1 MLTRYPSAT
10 PLALAVLLALSGWLA
25 VSTALAQSPSPQS
38 PSAQSQSGPSA
49 QASGQGAVTVGQSGA
64 TAQGSGSSEAA
75 GHFGDRSAQLA
86 TDSTVNAVL
95 TKPVDSGKAKP
106 GDPVSA
112 RTTQPARTS
121 DGTSI
126 PEGSTLVGH
135 VTEARA
141 RGDGQ
146 ASSAVGIAF
155 DKAVTK
161 DGREIPLRNVGI
173 RALAAAE
180 DAGAASVGDSGMMM
194 GASGIGRGM
203 AARGGGGLIGRT
215 TGSVG
220 GALGGGLGTAGGAMG
235 SLGGSTAGAL
245 QAGPG
250 AIGGLDASGLL
261 TAGSSGVFGLR
272 DMGLASTA
280 SGTAQGSL
288 ITSTGKRIRLDQGTR
303 MLLSSQAE
311 ASGHTDRQSNAAKPS
326 GPKGS
331 EPDRGSNPRQP

>member
-10 PLALAVLLALSGWLA
+10 LLALSVLLALGGWLA

-38 PSAQSQSGPSA
+38 PSGQSQSGASA

-86 TDSTVNAVL
+86 TDSSLNAVL

-126 PEGSTLVGH
+126 PEGSALVGH
-135 VTEARA
+135 VTEVRA
-141 RGDGQ
+141 HGDGQ

-161 DGREIPLRNVGI
+161 DGRQIPLRNVGI

-194 GASGIGRGM
+194 GASGVGGGM
-203 AARGGGGLIGRT
+203 AAARGGGGLVGRT

-220 GALGGGLGTAGGAMG
+220 GALGGGRGTAGGAMG

-272 DMGLASTA
+272 DVGLASTA
-280 SGTAQGSL
+280 SGTAQESL

-311 ASGHTDRQSNAAKPS
+311 ASGHSESDAAKPS

>member
-10 PLALAVLLALSGWLA
+10 LLSRAVPLVLGGWLA

-38 PSAQSQSGPSA
+38 PSGQSESGASA
-49 QASGQGAVTVGQSGA
+49 QTSGQGSVAVGRSGA
-64 TAQGSGSSEAA
+64 AAQGSGSSEGA

-141 RGDGQ
+141 RGEGQ

-173 RALAAAE
+173 RALAAAQG
-180 DAGAASVGDSGMMM
+180 AGAASAGDNEMMM
-194 GASGIGRGM
+194 GASGIGGGM
-203 AARGGGGLIGRT
+203 AAGRGGGGLIGRT

-220 GALGGGLGTAGGAMG
+220 GGLGGGLGAAGGAVG
-235 SLGGSTAGAL
+235 SLGGSTSGAL
-245 QAGPG
+245 QAGQG

-272 DMGLASTA
+272 DMGLASAA

-303 MLLSSQAE
+303 MLLSSQAG
-311 ASGHTDRQSNAAKPS
+311 ASGDSDRKSNAAKPS

-331 EPDRGSNPRQP
+331 EPDRR